1 MTKFCKIAKEQSF
14 QIFFFNV
21 NHSIWEQNKADF
33 MGKCLVSVKTNVFEK
48 LMNIAVNNSRLLASE
63 Y

>member
-1 MTKFCKIAKEQSF
+1 
-14 QIFFFNV
+14 
-21 NHSIWEQNKADF
+21 